1 MGLCLTGNRLVLRSL
16 ELRDCAEMV
25 RILADPAISY
35 WVPILPFPYTASD
48 AKGFFNLLQDNPH
61 RQVWAITLKE
71 EFIGLIEEYPNFGFW
86 LDPAFWG
93 QGLISEAADLVL
105 KNTFM
110 IRRPARSWQACEC
123 KTSVLCV
130 YWQKMALRQMVRRW
144 QAIQKP
150 CANRFRCN
158 RWR

>member
-1 MGLCLTGNRLVLRSL
+1 MCMCLAGNRLVLRPL
-16 ELRDCAEMV
+16 EPKDCAEIV
-25 RILADPAISY
+25 RILANPVISY
-35 WVPILPFPYTASD
+35 WVPVLPFPYTASD

-105 KNTFM
+105 KNTFL
-110 IRRPARSWQACEC
+110 IRRPARSWQACDC
-123 KTSVLCV
+123 KTSALCV
-130 YWQKMALRQMVRRW
+130 YW
-144 QAIQKP
+144 
-150 CANRFRCN
+150 
-158 RWR
+158 

>member
-1 MGLCLTGNRLVLRSL
+1 
-16 ELRDCAEMV
+16 MV

-105 KNTFM
+105 KKYFYLPVQEFLM
-110 IRRPARSWQACEC
+110 KQVC
-123 KTSVLCV
+123 
-130 YWQKMALRQMVRRW
+130 
-144 QAIQKP
+144 
-150 CANRFRCN
+150 
-158 RWR
+158 